1 MLCTLCPHNCNVDRA
16 NGQLGFCKL
25 DDGLHIA
32 NISLHK
38 GEEPLDGSENGVCN
52 VFFSRCNL
60 RCTYCQNY
68 QISQPESKI
77 PTEINTYENAISQI
91 VAILQNDVHF
101 LGFVSPTSHIP
112 QMIKLI
118 EMVHER
124 GYFPK
129 IIHNSNGYENANTLQ
144 SIENYI
150 DIYLPDFK
158 YADEELGKQLS
169 GIRNYPQIATAAIKE
184 MYRQKKA
191 VLSDTNPALIIRH
204 LVLPNHIANSLKV
217 LKTIKQECGTDVF
230 ISLMSQYFPVHK
242 ALNDNTIN
250 RTLTIKEYNKIL
262 DALDDL
268 GFENGWTQELE
279 SNDYYQPD
287 FNKEQPFEK

>member
-91 VAILQNDVHF
+91 VAILQNNVHF

-129 IIHNSNGYENANTLQ
+129 IIYNSNGYENANTLQ

-169 GIRNYPQIATAAIKE
+169 GIRNYPQIAIAAIKE

-242 ALNDNTIN
+242 ALNNNTIN
-250 RTLTIKEYNKIL
+250 RTLTVKEYNKIL

>member
-91 VAILQNDVHF
+91 VAILQNNVHF

-118 EMVHER
+118 EMVHGR

-129 IIHNSNGYENANTLQ
+129 IIYNSNGYENANTLQ

-217 LKTIKQECGTDVF
+217 LKTIKQECGTNVF

-250 RTLTIKEYNKIL
+250 RTLTVKEYNKIL